1 MPIPSGC
8 CSRLAFR
15 CVRFPAAVLS
25 LRFYRRAG
33 FPVPSVRQ
41 SVVRSG
47 FPLCVRF
54 PAAALGLRFYRR
66 AGFPVPSGQSFVRA
80 LRCASVFRLR
90 PSACGFSAVPGF
102 PFRPAVSRS
111 FGLSVASVFRLRP
124 SACGFSAV
132 PGFPFRP
139 DSRSFGL
146 SVVRPFSGCGPR
158 LAVLSPCRVSRSVG
172 LPDVSDSLPP
182 TFFAA
187 SLSVAPL
194 CLLLS
199 LPLLS
204 LSSSLFA
211 APLSAPSP
219 ALPLRPALGR
229 HYLKSRYSFVY
240 LISEKG

>member
-47 FPLCVRF
+47 SPLCIRF
-54 PAAALGLRFYRR
+54 PAAALGLR
-66 AGFPVPSGQSFVRA
+66 
-80 LRCASVFRLR
+80 
-90 PSACGFSAVPGF
+90 
-102 PFRPAVSRS
+102 
-111 FGLSVASVFRLRP
+111 
-124 SACGFSAV
+124 FSAV

-146 SVVRPFSGCGPR
+146 SVVRPFSGCVPR
-158 LAVLSPCRVSRSVG
+158 LAVFPPCRVSRSVG

>member
-80 LRCASVFRLR
+80 LRCASVSRQR
-90 PSACGFSAVPGF
+90 PSACGFP
-102 PFRPAVSRS
+102 
-111 FGLSVASVFRLRP
+111 
-124 SACGFSAV
+124 
-132 PGFPFRP
+132 
-139 DSRSFGL
+139 
-146 SVVRPFSGCGPR
+146 
-158 LAVLSPCRVSRSVG
+158 PCRVSRSVRTVVRSG
-172 LPDVSDSLPP
+172 FPLCVRFP
-182 TFFAA
+182 AA
-187 SLSVAPL
+187 SLGLRFFRRAGFPVPWGSRTYRTLCRPLSLPLLSLLPLSAFFSLCRFSLSAAPL

-199 LPLLS
+199 LQPHSLL
-204 LSSSLFA
+204 
-211 APLSAPSP
+211 PSR
-219 ALPLRPALGR
+219 LYRCGR
-229 HYLKSRYSFVY
+229 RLAG
-240 LISEKG
+240 II

>member
-80 LRCASVFRLR
+80 LRCASVSRQR
-90 PSACGFSAVPGF
+90 PSACGFPPCRISRSV
-102 PFRPAVSRS
+102 RPAVSRS
-111 FGLSVASVFRLRP
+111 FGLSVVHPF
-124 SACGFSAV
+124 
-132 PGFPFRP
+132 PG
-139 DSRSFGL
+139 S
-146 SVVRPFSGCGPR
+146 GPR
-158 LAVLSPCRVSRSVG
+158 LAVFRRAGFPVPSVRQSVVRSGFPLCVRF
-172 LPDVSDSLPP
+172 P
-182 TFFAA
+182 AA
-187 SLSVAPL
+187 SLGLRFFRRAGFPVPWGSRTYRTLCRPLSLPLLSLLPLSAFFSLCRFSLSAAPL

-199 LPLLS
+199 LQPHSLL
-204 LSSSLFA
+204 
-211 APLSAPSP
+211 PSR
-219 ALPLRPALGR
+219 LYRCGR
-229 HYLKSRYSFVY
+229 RLAG
-240 LISEKG
+240 II

>member
-80 LRCASVFRLR
+80 LRCASVSRQR
-90 PSACGFSAVPGF
+90 PSACGFPPCRISRSV
-102 PFRPAVSRS
+102 RPAVSRS
-111 FGLSVASVFRLRP
+111 FGLSVVHPF
-124 SACGFSAV
+124 
-132 PGFPFRP
+132 PG
-139 DSRSFGL
+139 S
-146 SVVRPFSGCGPR
+146 GPR
-158 LAVLSPCRVSRSVG
+158 LAVFPPCRVSRSVG

-204 LSSSLFA
+204 LCCPSLSSPLFA
-211 APLSAPSP
+211 APLSAPFP
-219 ALPLRPALGR
+219 ALSLRPALGR

>member
-80 LRCASVFRLR
+80 LRCASVSRQR
-90 PSACGFSAVPGF
+90 PSACGFPPCRVSRSV
-102 PFRPAVSRS
+102 RPAVSRS
-111 FGLSVASVFRLRP
+111 FGLSVVHPFPGSGPRLAVFRRAGFPVPSGQSFVRAFRCASVFRLRP

-132 PGFPFRP
+132 PGFPFRGAP
-139 DSRSFGL
+139 GRIGL
-146 SVVRPFSGCGPR
+146 SAAHFLCRFSLCCP
-158 LAVLSPCRVSRSVG
+158 
-172 LPDVSDSLPP
+172 SLPSSLS
-182 TFFAA
+182 AA
-187 SLSVAPL
+187 SLS
-194 CLLLS
+194 LLLS
-199 LPLLS
+199 LQPHSLL
-204 LSSSLFA
+204 
-211 APLSAPSP
+211 PSR
-219 ALPLRPALGR
+219 LYRCGR
-229 HYLKSRYSFVY
+229 RLAG
-240 LISEKG
+240 II

>member
-80 LRCASVFRLR
+80 LRCASVSRQR
-90 PSACGFSAVPGF
+90 PSACGFP
-102 PFRPAVSRS
+102 
-111 FGLSVASVFRLRP
+111 
-124 SACGFSAV
+124 
-132 PGFPFRP
+132 
-139 DSRSFGL
+139 
-146 SVVRPFSGCGPR
+146 
-158 LAVLSPCRVSRSVG
+158 PCRVSRSVG

-204 LSSSLFA
+204 LCCPSLSSPLFA
-211 APLSAPSP
+211 APLSAPFP
-219 ALPLRPALGR
+219 ALSLRPALGR

>member
-47 FPLCVRF
+47 FPLRPFSGSGPRLAVLSPRRVSRSVRTVVRSGSPLCIRF
-54 PAAALGLRFYRR
+54 PAAALGLR
-66 AGFPVPSGQSFVRA
+66 
-80 LRCASVFRLR
+80 
-90 PSACGFSAVPGF
+90 
-102 PFRPAVSRS
+102 
-111 FGLSVASVFRLRP
+111 
-124 SACGFSAV
+124 FSAV

-146 SVVRPFSGCGPR
+146 SVVRPFSGCVPR
-158 LAVLSPCRVSRSVG
+158 LAVFPPCRVSRSVG

-199 LPLLS
+199 LPLLSLCCPS

>member
-15 CVRFPAAVLS
+15 
-25 LRFYRRAG
+25 
-33 FPVPSVRQ
+33 
-41 SVVRSG
+41 
-47 FPLCVRF
+47 CVRF

-80 LRCASVFRLR
+80 LRCASVSRQR
-90 PSACGFSAVPGF
+90 PSACGFP
-102 PFRPAVSRS
+102 
-111 FGLSVASVFRLRP
+111 
-124 SACGFSAV
+124 
-132 PGFPFRP
+132 
-139 DSRSFGL
+139 
-146 SVVRPFSGCGPR
+146 
-158 LAVLSPCRVSRSVG
+158 PCRVSRSVRTVVRSG
-172 LPDVSDSLPP
+172 FPLCVRFP
-182 TFFAA
+182 AA
-187 SLSVAPL
+187 SLGLRFFRRAGFPVPWGSRTYRTLCRPL
-194 CLLLS
+194 SLPLLS
-199 LPLLS
+199 LPLLSLCCPS

>member
-47 FPLCVRF
+47 SPLCIRF
-54 PAAALGLRFYRR
+54 PAAALGLRF
-66 AGFPVPSGQSFVRA
+66 
-80 LRCASVFRLR
+80 
-90 PSACGFSAVPGF
+90 SAVPGF
-102 PFRPAVSRS
+102 PS
-111 FGLSVASVFRLRP
+111 
-124 SACGFSAV
+124 
-132 PGFPFRP
+132 RP

-146 SVVRPFSGCGPR
+146 SVVRPFSGCVPR
-158 LAVLSPCRVSRSVG
+158 LAVLSPRRVSRSVG

-182 TFFAA
+182 TFSAA
-187 SLSVAPL
+187 SLSVALL

-204 LSSSLFA
+204 LCLLLSLQ
-211 APLSAPSP
+211 PHSL
-219 ALPLRPALGR
+219 LPPRLYRCGR
-229 HYLKSRYSFVY
+229 RLAG
-240 LISEKG
+240 II

>member
-47 FPLCVRF
+47 FPLRPFSGSGPRLAVLSPRRVSRSVRTVVRSGSPLCIRF
-54 PAAALGLRFYRR
+54 PAAALGLRF
-66 AGFPVPSGQSFVRA
+66 
-80 LRCASVFRLR
+80 
-90 PSACGFSAVPGF
+90 SAVPGF
-102 PFRPAVSRS
+102 PFRGAPGRI
-111 FGLSVASVFRLRP
+111 GLSAAHFLCRFSLCCP
-124 SACGFSAV
+124 S
-132 PGFPFRP
+132 
-139 DSRSFGL
+139 L
-146 SVVRPFSGCGPR
+146 SSS
-158 LAVLSPCRVSRSVG
+158 LS
-172 LPDVSDSLPP
+172 
-182 TFFAA
+182 AA
-187 SLSVAPL
+187 SLS
-194 CLLLS
+194 
-199 LPLLS
+199 LP
-204 LSSSLFA
+204 SSLFA

>member
-47 FPLCVRF
+47 SPLCIRF
-54 PAAALGLRFYRR
+54 PAAALGLRFS
-66 AGFPVPSGQSFVRA
+66 AVPGFPFRPSGSQSFVRA
-80 LRCASVFRLR
+80 LRCASVSRQR
-90 PSACGFSAVPGF
+90 PSACGFP
-102 PFRPAVSRS
+102 
-111 FGLSVASVFRLRP
+111 
-124 SACGFSAV
+124 
-132 PGFPFRP
+132 
-139 DSRSFGL
+139 
-146 SVVRPFSGCGPR
+146 
-158 LAVLSPCRVSRSVG
+158 PCRVSRSVRTVVRSG
-172 LPDVSDSLPP
+172 FPLCVRFP
-182 TFFAA
+182 AA
-187 SLSVAPL
+187 SLGLRFFRRAGFPVPWGSRTYRTL
-194 CLLLS
+194 CRPLS

-204 LSSSLFA
+204 LLPLSAFFSLCRFSLSSPLFA
-211 APLSAPSP
+211 APLSAPFP
-219 ALPLRPALGR
+219 ALSLRPALGR

>member
-80 LRCASVFRLR
+80 LRCASVSRQR
-90 PSACGFSAVPGF
+90 PSACGFP
-102 PFRPAVSRS
+102 
-111 FGLSVASVFRLRP
+111 
-124 SACGFSAV
+124 
-132 PGFPFRP
+132 
-139 DSRSFGL
+139 
-146 SVVRPFSGCGPR
+146 
-158 LAVLSPCRVSRSVG
+158 PCRVSRSVRTVVRSG
-172 LPDVSDSLPP
+172 FPLCVRFP
-182 TFFAA
+182 AA
-187 SLSVAPL
+187 SLGLRFFRRAGFPVPWGSRTYRTLCRPLSLPLLSLLPLSAFFSLCRFSLSAAPL

-199 LPLLS
+199 LQPHSLLPPR
-204 LSSSLFA
+204 LY
-211 APLSAPSP
+211 
-219 ALPLRPALGR
+219 RCGR
-229 HYLKSRYSFVY
+229 RLAG
-240 LISEKG
+240 II

>member
-80 LRCASVFRLR
+80 LRC
-90 PSACGFSAVPGF
+90 
-102 PFRPAVSRS
+102 
-111 FGLSVASVFRLRP
+111 ASVFRLRP

>member
-47 FPLCVRF
+47 FPLRPFSGSGPRLAVLSPRRVSRSVRTVVRSGSPLCIRF
-54 PAAALGLRFYRR
+54 PAAALGLRFS
-66 AGFPVPSGQSFVRA
+66 AVPDFPFRPSGSQSFVRA
-80 LRCASVFRLR
+80 LRCASVSRQR
-90 PSACGFSAVPGF
+90 PSACGFP
-102 PFRPAVSRS
+102 
-111 FGLSVASVFRLRP
+111 
-124 SACGFSAV
+124 
-132 PGFPFRP
+132 
-139 DSRSFGL
+139 
-146 SVVRPFSGCGPR
+146 
-158 LAVLSPCRVSRSVG
+158 PCRVSRSVG

-182 TFFAA
+182 TFSAA
-187 SLSVAPL
+187 SLSVALL

-204 LSSSLFA
+204 LCLLLSLQ
-211 APLSAPSP
+211 PHSLL
-219 ALPLRPALGR
+219 LPRLYRCGR
-229 HYLKSRYSFVY
+229 RLAG
-240 LISEKG
+240 II

>member
-80 LRCASVFRLR
+80 FRCASVFRLR

-102 PFRPAVSRS
+102 PFRGAPGRI
-111 FGLSVASVFRLRP
+111 GLSAAHFLCR
-124 SACGFSAV
+124 FSLCC
-132 PGFPFRP
+132 P
-139 DSRSFGL
+139 
-146 SVVRPFSGCGPR
+146 
-158 LAVLSPCRVSRSVG
+158 
-172 LPDVSDSLPP
+172 SLPSSLS
-182 TFFAA
+182 AA
-187 SLSVAPL
+187 SLS
-194 CLLLS
+194 LLLS
-199 LPLLS
+199 LQPHSLL
-204 LSSSLFA
+204 
-211 APLSAPSP
+211 PSR
-219 ALPLRPALGR
+219 LYRCGR
-229 HYLKSRYSFVY
+229 RLAG
-240 LISEKG
+240 II